1 MHNREITMFNLFKNK
16 QREQFNKDY
25 YQFVNE
31 YDKLI
36 ELTKNSNQNKDNKDF
51 IETTNRNI
59 LDAQELYF
67 QLEQLNL
74 ALDTKLNPQTIEQ
87 EIKTAKLHTQ
97 ITRAQITVQDR
108 IYWFTS
114 IRNAYQQGLNDG
126 YNLEKD

>member
-1 MHNREITMFNLFKNK
+1 MFNLFKNK
-16 QREQFNKDY
+16 QREQFDENYDQIIK
-25 YQFVNE
+25 E
-31 YDKLI
+31 YDELI
-36 ELTKNSNQNKDNKDF
+36 ELTKNSNQNKDDKDF
-51 IETTNRNI
+51 IETTNRDI

-74 ALDTKLNPQTIEQ
+74 ALDTKLNPQT
-87 EIKTAKLHTQ
+87 TKLHTQ

>member
-1 MHNREITMFNLFKNK
+1 MFILRKRK
-16 QREQFNKDY
+16 QQRQFNENYNQIIK
-25 YQFVNE
+25 E

-36 ELTKNSNQNKDNKDF
+36 ELTTNSNANKNGEDF
-51 IETTNRNI
+51 VETTNRNI

-74 ALDTKLNPQTIEQ
+74 SLDTRLNPQTIEQ
-87 EIKTAKLHTQ
+87 EIKTTKLHTQ
-97 ITRAQITVQDR
+97 ITQAQITVQDH

-114 IRNAYQQGLNDG
+114 IRDAYLQGLQDG